1 MKNNTEQFNKTALT
15 GLRQFATLRAKQS
28 RISLPFLTLTEYD
41 CFRRGPSCKCEGLRL
56 FYLEKKNMRKLSKM
70 KRSRMEISGQN
81 LGTVKEPLINSAAHL
96 AVPFPSCI
104 SCKFFD
110 LPPVNLQNLQERLT
124 KNSLAS

>member
-81 LGTVKEPLINSAAHL
+81 LGTVNDLIEKVDLRGKVIACGVKEKRAGGS
-96 AVPFPSCI
+96 
-104 SCKFFD
+104 
-110 LPPVNLQNLQERLT
+110 RG
-124 KNSLAS
+124 

>member
-1 MKNNTEQFNKTALT
+1 MKNISEQFNETALT

-81 LGTVKEPLINSAAHL
+81 LGTVNDLIEKVDLRGKVLLVGLRRKE
-96 AVPFPSCI
+96 
-104 SCKFFD
+104 
-110 LPPVNLQNLQERLT
+110 QEGQEDE
-124 KNSLAS
+124 K